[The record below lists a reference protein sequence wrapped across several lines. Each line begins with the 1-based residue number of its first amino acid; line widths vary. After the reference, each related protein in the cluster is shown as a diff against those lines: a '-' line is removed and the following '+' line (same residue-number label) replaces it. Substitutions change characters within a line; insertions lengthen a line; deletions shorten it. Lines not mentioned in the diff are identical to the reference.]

1 MKLTQMIAASILA
14 AASVPAAVSAQAD
27 PAAQI
32 EVTVGTTIYGPQ
44 GNEVGSVTEVGDGFV
59 VVNTGTNMA
68 TLPADAFGRNA
79 DQQITISM
87 TKAQLDEAVETAATE
102 AEAKLAAALVPGA
115 AVSTA
120 DGVQVGTVGSIN
132 DDGTVVLTHNTAGD
146 IALPRNQFTPGA
158 TGGVQLV
165 FTAEQLNAALAPRQ
179 QTAAAVEAA
188 LVAGTAVAT
197 SDGVAVGTVKTVN
210 PDGTVVV
217 EREAGPISFPKDQ
230 FTVDA
235 EGALALRFTDA
246 QLKAALGGG

>member
-1 MKLTQMIAASILA
+1 MKLTQMIAASVLA
-14 AASVPAAVSAQAD
+14 AASVPATVSAQD
-27 PAAQI
+27 AAPQV
-32 EVTVGTTIYGPQ
+32 EVTVGAKVYGPQ
-44 GNEVGSVTEVGDGFV
+44 GNEVGDVTEVGDGYV

-68 TLPADAFGRNA
+68 TLPANAFGRNA
-79 DQQITISM
+79 KQQITISM
-87 TKAQLDEAVETAATE
+87 SKTQLDEAIAKANQE

-115 AVSTA
+115 SVSTS

-132 DDGTVVLTHNTAGD
+132 ADGSVVLTHNTAGD

-165 FTAEQLNAALAPRQ
+165 FTSEQLQAALAPRQ
-179 QTAAAVEAA
+179 ETAAAVEAA

-197 SDGVAVGTVKTVN
+197 SDGVTVGTVKTVN

-217 EREAGPISFPKDQ
+217 ERDAGPISFPKDQ

-235 EGALALRFTDA
+235 EGSLALRFTDA